1 MIKILS
7 LALGGAIGTLSRYYI
22 SEFISTANSH
32 PIPFG
37 TIIVNLIGSF
47 IIGALWASTE
57 IFHIGDNYRIFMFT
71 GLLGGFTTFS
81 SFALETMNLLNQGNI
96 KYAFINILVT
106 NITGI
111 ILVFLS
117 YYSFRYLL
125 KIIFGN

>member
-57 IFHIGDNYRIFMFT
+57 IFHIGDNYRIFMF
-71 GLLGGFTTFS
+71 
-81 SFALETMNLLNQGNI
+81 
-96 KYAFINILVT
+96 
-106 NITGI
+106 
-111 ILVFLS
+111 
-117 YYSFRYLL
+117 
-125 KIIFGN
+125 KIGRAHV